1 MFRYIGEIPTAR
13 RKSFLARTTSGSAA
27 HVRREVRSTGDES
40 VAGAQVHL
48 PPVPVV
54 PTAGS
59 PRPTPRRRRVDLTSR
74 FLQFGVLENQCGQS
88 YLAVPIAAV
97 PAVASVWFCPSPL
110 VSLFLPPS
118 PSLSF
123 TLSVCLSLS
132 PLLHLFLLRNRK
144 TRSDERKSTLHH
156 A

>member
-1 MFRYIGEIPTAR
+1 MAR
-13 RKSFLARTTSGSAA
+13 RKSLLARTASGSAA
-27 HVRREVRSTGDES
+27 RSTVGVRRGRPGQVGRRCTGAS
-40 VAGAQVHL
+40 SSPRG
-48 PPVPVV
+48 PVV

-97 PAVASVWFCPSPL
+97 AAVASVWLSPPL
-110 VSLFLPPS
+110 VSLHLA
-118 PSLSF
+118 LSF
-123 TLSVCLSLS
+123 SLSLS
-132 PLLHLFLLRNRK
+132 LLLFLLLRNRK
-144 TRSDERKSTLHH
+144 TRSDGRKSALHH